1 MENNRII
8 NFEEIKNKIK
18 LNIDS
23 FKLYLIQ
30 CEGAS
35 NKIGY
40 RIMGIQKGE
49 IFKNRYY
56 TRNLSEELFQKEIF
70 EFF

>member
-1 MENNRII
+1 
-8 NFEEIKNKIK
+8 
-18 LNIDS
+18 
-23 FKLYLIQ
+23 
-30 CEGAS
+30 
-35 NKIGY
+35 
-40 RIMGIQKGE
+40 MGIQKGE